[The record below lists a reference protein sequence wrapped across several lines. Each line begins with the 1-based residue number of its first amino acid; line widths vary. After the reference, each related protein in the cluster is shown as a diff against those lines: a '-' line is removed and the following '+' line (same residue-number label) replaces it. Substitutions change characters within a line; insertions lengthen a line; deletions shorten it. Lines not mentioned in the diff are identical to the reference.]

1 MNQLIFK
8 EEWDCITREGRRDYT
23 KELTKYRDNI
33 KKFYK
38 KATEQEKEYLE
49 FNKDYILE
57 HRKRFDKALL
67 FDFHDNDFSE
77 YIVEMMVGQFIP
89 NINSALTSIDPYVT
103 DKSIEAALD
112 SEFDRDTLLV
122 KMKYWFISQYMC
134 YEVIN
139 RKGIKEYNPEALDEA
154 YKDAKKFADYLF
166 SDADL
171 FTGTNE
177 EINQRIKQRYGEGQ
191 NTSDNIDKYWANG
204 EVFILRIVDN
214 KVTYTII

>member
-33 KKFYK
+33 KEFYK

-49 FNKDYILE
+49 LNRDYILE

-77 YIVEMMVGQFIP
+77 YIIEMMIGQFIP
-89 NINSALTSIDPYVT
+89 NINSVLTDIDPYIT
-103 DKSIEAALD
+103 DESIELALD

-122 KMKYWFISQYMC
+122 KMKYWFVSQYMC

-139 RKGIKEYNPEALDEA
+139 SKGIKEYNPEALDEA
-154 YKDAKKFADYLF
+154 YKDAKRFADYLF
-166 SDADL
+166 SDATL
-171 FTGTNE
+171 LTGTNE
-177 EINQRIKQRYGEGQ
+177 KITQLIKERYSERCDDSNGVPR
-191 NTSDNIDKYWANG
+191 YWTNG
-204 EVFILRIVDN
+204 EVFILRIIDN

>member
-23 KELTKYRDNI
+23 KELTKYMDNI
-33 KKFYK
+33 KDFYK
-38 KATEQEKEYLE
+38 KATEQENEYFELNRE
-49 FNKDYILE
+49 YILE
-57 HRKRFDKALL
+57 NRKRFDKALL

-77 YIVEMMVGQFIP
+77 YITDMMISNFIP
-89 NINSALTSIDPYVT
+89 RINSILNNLDPYINENA
-103 DKSIEAALD
+103 IEAIID
-112 SEFDRDTLLV
+112 REFDRDTLLV

-139 RKGIKEYNPEALDEA
+139 RKDIKKYDPEALDEA
-154 YKDAKKFADYLF
+154 YKEAKKFADYLF
-166 SDADL
+166 SDATL
-171 FTGTNE
+171 LTGTNE
-177 EINQRIKQRYGEGQ
+177 KITQLIKQRYGEGQ

>member
-1 MNQLIFK
+1 MNQLIYK

-33 KKFYK
+33 KEFY
-38 KATEQEKEYLE
+38 
-49 FNKDYILE
+49 
-57 HRKRFDKALL
+57 KALL

-89 NINSALTSIDPYVT
+89 NINSALTSIDPYIT

-154 YKDAKKFADYLF
+154 YKDAKKCADYLF
-166 SDADL
+166 EDADL
-171 FTGTNE
+171 FIGTNE
-177 EINQRIKQRYGEGQ
+177 KINQRIKERYGEGQ
-191 NTSDNIDKYWANG
+191 NKSNNIDKYWANRK
-204 EVFILRIVDN
+204 VFILRIVDN
-214 KVTYTII
+214 KVIYTII